1 MTSLNE
7 RFLTFLDDEKPVPDR
22 RPVQGTLAIVGG
34 ILTLALC
41 VGIAL
46 LWSKLYAS
54 PLFPL
59 GLWLIGWGAAQ
70 LFQTQRERGLSV
82 RVREIAAQG
91 QRVNGYLI
99 RASDA
104 LYRPGSKKHHCQVLI
119 SFQPEVSGDREYMQ
133 YLSQRW
139 AEQTMRREHPIR
151 YRRQK
156 LPLALTDGSPVYCC
170 DLFVHPGL
178 LSSGYLTSAI
188 LPCVA
193 EFGDRGGIE
202 LVPYWLLFPYVE
214 SPLGQR
220 QQV

>member
-1 MTSLNE
+1 MISLNE
-7 RFLTFLDDEKPVPDR
+7 RFLMFLDDEKPVLDR
-22 RPVQGTLAIVGG
+22 RPLQGALAIAGG

-41 VGIAL
+41 VSIAL

-59 GLWLIGWGAAQ
+59 GLWLMGWGVAQ
-70 LFQTQRERGLSV
+70 FFQIQRERRLSV

-104 LYRPGSKKHHCQVLI
+104 LYRPSSKKHHCQVLI

-133 YLSQRW
+133 YLAQRW
-139 AEQTMRREHPIR
+139 AEQTTRREHPVR

-170 DLFVHPGL
+170 DLSVHPGF
-178 LSSGYLTSAI
+178 LSSGYLTSTI

-193 EFGDRGGIE
+193 EFGDKGGIE

-214 SPLGQR
+214 SPLSQR
-220 QQV
+220 QRV